1 MYCTKQVY
9 TLLASFI
16 DSEDMFLSNDTIVG
30 ICGWHKNDFGLN
42 EKRRT
47 AISNLRKSLKMND
60 FGILIKYVRI
70 ISGYDADPN
79 LTLVDFTLNE
89 EQRSIVNLVNEEAKK
104 DAKPYFF
111 KRKT

>member
-1 MYCTKQVY
+1 MIKKINRLGKLSVDRHKMKVIYPHGEYVYCTKQVY

-60 FGILIKYVRI
+60 FGIVIKYVRI
-70 ISGYDADPN
+70 REGYQ
-79 LTLVDFTLNE
+79 LVINE
-89 EQRSIVNLVNEEAKK
+89 
-104 DAKPYFF
+104 
-111 KRKT
+111 

>member
-1 MYCTKQVY
+1 
-9 TLLASFI
+9 LLASFI

-60 FGILIKYVRI
+60 FGFFIKYVRI
-70 ISGYDADPN
+70 REGYQ
-79 LTLVDFTLNE
+79 LV
-89 EQRSIVNLVNEEAKK
+89 VNE
-104 DAKPYFF
+104 
-111 KRKT
+111 